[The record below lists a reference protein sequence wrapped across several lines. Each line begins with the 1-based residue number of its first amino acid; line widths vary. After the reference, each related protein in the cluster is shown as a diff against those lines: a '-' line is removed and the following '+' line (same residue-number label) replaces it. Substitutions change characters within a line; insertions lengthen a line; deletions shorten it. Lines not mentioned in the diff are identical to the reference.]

1 MQLPEVPEAV
11 QLAESGAPLS
21 ESAIEESD
29 LSSVAVHTIV
39 KVVDVVPEDGV
50 AVRETICGGLST
62 VTDTVFVTLS
72 LRPLESTTVRV
83 TE

>member
-1 MQLPEVPEAV
+1 MQLPEVPETV

-21 ESAIEESD
+21 ESDTEESA

-39 KVVDVVPEDGV
+39 KVVDVVPDDGV
-50 AVRETICGGLST
+50 AVRELTCGGLST
-62 VTDTVFVTLS
+62 VTDTVFAILS